1 MNATTAP
8 QARKANPL
16 TRWLKDPWR
25 KPRVLWTITWSYLAW
40 SILPVLIAVVFS
52 FNNGRSRS
60 AWQGFSLQW
69 WVGNKLDQSSLRFDS
84 ALRASIGQSLRLA
97 VVTMV
102 ISVPLGVL
110 FAIGLDRWRGRI
122 SSGANFAMLFS
133 FVIPEIIL
141 GVSLYL
147 LFTQALRSVMGL
159 GTTAQII
166 GLVTFQISY
175 PVIIVRAR
183 LLSIGKEYEE
193 AAMDLGATPTQSVR
207 RVLLPL
213 LYPAVF
219 ASFAIVFADSLDDF
233 VTVNALKSGASTQTL
248 SISIY
253 NTSRGSPTPAINAAA
268 TAMLIFTLT
277 AVGFGLLLYRYFS
290 RGQRGDAASF
300 TQL

>member
-1 MNATTAP
+1 
-8 QARKANPL
+8 L

-60 AWQGFSLQW
+60 AWQGSSFQW
-69 WVGNKLDQSSLRFDS
+69 WVGNKLDQSSLRYDS

-102 ISVPLGVL
+102 IAVPLGVL

-147 LFTQALRSVMGL
+147 LFTQALRTVMGL

-183 LLSIGKEYEE
+183 LLSIGKEFEE

-268 TAMLIFTLT
+268 TAMLFFTLA